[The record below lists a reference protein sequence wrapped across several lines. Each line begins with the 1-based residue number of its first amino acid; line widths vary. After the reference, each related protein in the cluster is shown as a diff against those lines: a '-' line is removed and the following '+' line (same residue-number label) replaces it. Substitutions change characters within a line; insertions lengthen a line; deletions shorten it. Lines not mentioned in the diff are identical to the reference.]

1 VKRSEQLVRKE
12 IDDSIMIVA
21 RDTLENFNLIT
32 KTIKTISDEEIEPYD
47 IPRLRAAGAAC
58 IVVIEELV
66 SAISEDSEWNMPP
79 IEVREDMFNSMR
91 EELASA

>member
-21 RDTLENFNLIT
+21 RDSLENFNLVT

-47 IPRLRAAGAAC
+47 VSRLRAAGAAL
-58 IVVIEELV
+58 IQTIEELV
-66 SAISEDSEWNMPP
+66 AAISEDSEWSMPP
-79 IEVREDMFNSMR
+79 AEVRDDMFQSMR